1 MAEQP
6 QEETGAYKV
15 LKMNNGDDV
24 ICKIIQE
31 YSDAYIVERP
41 MSIAE
46 TPSFNE
52 EMGEV
57 VSQTGLSRW
66 LNFTNDIRFVISKK
80 KIVAV
85 ANLAPEVTFF
95 YKHLCSKLGKSEK
108 DQVKTEAEVKDK
120 FKDLK
125 TLAEGMKLEENE
137 HSNVLP
143 FPPVDKSKLH

>member
-6 QEETGAYKV
+6 HEEEGSPYKV
-15 LKMNNGDDV
+15 IKMDNGDDV

-31 YSDAYIVERP
+31 YSDAFIVERP
-41 MSIAE
+41 MAIAE
-46 TPSFNE
+46 GPQFNE
-52 EMGEV
+52 EVGEV

-80 KIVAV
+80 KIMAV

-95 YKHLCSKLGKSEK
+95 YKHLCKKLTKAEK
-108 DQVKTEAEVKDK
+108 DQVQSVEEVADRMKELKALAE
-120 FKDLK
+120 DLK
-125 TLAEGMKLEENE
+125 LEDE

-143 FPPVDKSKLH
+143 FAALDKSKLH

>member
-6 QEETGAYKV
+6 QEDVSAYKV
-15 LKMNNGDDV
+15 IKMDNGDDV

-31 YSDAYIVERP
+31 YSDAFIVERP
-41 MSIAE
+41 MAIAE

-52 EMGEV
+52 EIGEV

-66 LNFTNDIRFVISKK
+66 LNFTNDIRFVISKQ

-95 YKHLCSKLGKSEK
+95 YKHLCAKLGKSEK
-108 DQVKTEAEVKDK
+108 EQVKTVEDVADRM
-120 FKDLK
+120 KDLK
-125 TLAEGMKLEENE
+125 TLAQELKLEDNE
-137 HSNVLP
+137 RSNVLP
-143 FPPVDKSKLH
+143 FVPVDKSKLH